1 MTNSPA
7 SGSEP
12 VTAGNEEPS
21 GAPSTA
27 FERLHP
33 DVQRWIWQRG
43 WRELRD
49 AQEAAIPAVLAGDTD
64 VIISAATASGKTEA
78 AFLPICSNLA
88 LTPTVEPGIC
98 AIYVS
103 PLKALINDQYGRLDE
118 LCELLDIPVHR
129 WHGDVAGSSKH
140 RVLNNPSGILLI
152 TPESLEALF
161 VLRGTRLR
169 GLFGT
174 LRYVVIDELHSFIGT
189 QRGAQLQSLL
199 HRLELA
205 IRRRVP
211 RVGLSA
217 TLGNMTD
224 AADYLRPGH
233 GAQVHVIT
241 STAESQELRLQL
253 RGYRHTDPGQAPDTT
268 DGGDPATDADTAI
281 TDHLFHH
288 LRGTDN
294 LIFANSRTRVEGLTD
309 RLTRHSERTRVP
321 NEFAPHHGNLSKEIR
336 EHVEARLK
344 DHSLPVTA
352 ICTST
357 LEMGIDIGSVTSVAQ
372 IGAPPSVS
380 ALRQR
385 VGRSGRRGEPA
396 VLRIYV
402 SEPAIT
408 GTTPPQDQLRTQLVQ
423 TMATVELLLDRWYEP
438 PSTGGLHLSTL
449 TQQILSLIA
458 QHGGVTPPQA
468 YQTLCRQGPF
478 RHIDQKTFAALL
490 RALGS
495 AELLRQE
502 RDGLLLHGDKG
513 EQLVNHYSFF
523 AAFDSPTEYRLVADG
538 NTLGTFTPS
547 APVVPGGLLIFA
559 GRRWKVRRVDTTA
572 KVIEL
577 TSSSGGRPPTFTGDG
592 PDIHDRIRTRMR
604 MIYQRTDTPI
614 YLDTGARQLLTEAR
628 DTFRRLGLADNPI
641 LGWGNDTLLFCF
653 RADTIT
659 SALALALQQRDIR
672 CENDGLALCLPDTTP
687 EQVTGLLEEMAAAP
701 PPDPRELAALIPDR
715 ALDKYDEFLSSDL
728 LSTAYAARKLDVSA
742 AWETLPGIV
751 AAARRQPPTR
761 LTVHDRPQPTK
772 RHRIGELP
780 YAVIDTETTG
790 LDTLH
795 DRIIEIAV
803 IRLHPDGTPQRTFS
817 TLVQSDQG
825 SGLTHIHRVTDAD
838 LAGAP
843 RFSEIAGGIARIID
857 GAVIVAHNAM
867 FDLAMLTTEFGRA
880 GALPEDL
887 LSLCTIE
894 LAQRYGT
901 PSHSLRLADCLSA
914 EGLHLPN
921 AHSAQADADATVQLL
936 GRYLTRAQNAGARHL
951 DEIGATGALPRSG
964 WAPWPPSGRRQARPT
979 PRSKS
984 NTPALPVPAQATTT
998 ATLYADLIARAATS
1012 RQGILGQRE
1021 ALQEMADRLNLD
1033 PPARHAVHT
1042 VLTDAWRQHP
1052 TLVGE
1057 LNGLSSH

>member
-1 MTNSPA
+1 MTTSPD

-12 VTAGNEEPS
+12 VTAGGEEP
-21 GAPSTA
+21 GNAQSTA
-27 FERLHP
+27 FERLHL

-88 LTPTVEPGIC
+88 LAPTGEPGIR
-98 AIYVS
+98 AVYVS

-118 LCELLDIPVHR
+118 LCELLNIPVHR

-140 RVLNNPSGILLI
+140 RVLNAPSGILLI
-152 TPESLEALF
+152 TPESLEAMF

-169 GLFGT
+169 ALFGT

-189 QRGAQLQSLL
+189 ERGAQLQSLL

-205 IRRRVP
+205 IRHPVP
-211 RVGLSA
+211 RIGLSA
-217 TLGNMTD
+217 TLGDMAD
-224 AADYLRPGH
+224 AADYLRPGY
-233 GAQVHVIT
+233 GARVHVIT
-241 STAESQELRLQL
+241 STAEGQELRLQL
-253 RGYRHTDPGQAPDTT
+253 RGYRHADPGQARDTT
-268 DGGDPATDADTAI
+268 DGADPAADADTAI
-281 TDHLFHH
+281 ADHLFHN

-294 LIFANSRTRVEGLTD
+294 LIFANSRTKVEELTD
-309 RLTRHSERTRVP
+309 RLARRSERARVP
-321 NEFAPHHGNLSKEIR
+321 NEFVPHHGNLSKEIR

-344 DHSLPVTA
+344 DRSQPVTA

-357 LEMGIDIGSVTSVAQ
+357 LEMGIDIGSVTTVAQ
-372 IGAPPSVS
+372 VGSPPSVS

-402 SEPAIT
+402 SEPEIF
-408 GTTPPQDQLRTQLVQ
+408 GSTPPQDQLRTQLVQ
-423 TMATVELLLDRWYEP
+423 TIATVDLLLDRWYEP

-449 TQQILSLIA
+449 VQQILSMIA

-468 YQTLCRQGPF
+468 YQTLCRQGSF
-478 RHIDQKTFAALL
+478 RHIDQKTFAGLL

-495 AELLRQE
+495 ADLLRQV
-502 RDGLLLHGDKG
+502 RDGLLLHSDMGD
-513 EQLVNHYSFF
+513 QLVNHYSFF
-523 AAFDSPTEYRLVADG
+523 AAFDSPTEYRLLADG
-538 NTLGTFTPS
+538 STLGTFTPS

-559 GRRWKVRRVDTTA
+559 GRRWKVRKVDTTA
-572 KVIEL
+572 KLIEL
-577 TSSSGGRPPTFTGDG
+577 TPSSGGRPPIFTGAG

-604 MIYQRTDTPI
+604 TIYEGTDTPI

-628 DTFRRLGLADNPI
+628 DTFRRLGLADNSI

-653 RADTIT
+653 RADTIN
-659 SALALALQQRDIR
+659 SALALALQQREIR

-687 EQVTGLLEEMAAAP
+687 EMVTNLLEDMASAP
-701 PPDPRELAALIPDR
+701 PPDPQDLAALIPDR
-715 ALDKYDEFLSSDL
+715 TLDKYDEFLSSDL

-751 AAARRQPPTR
+751 AAARRRPPTR
-761 LTVHDRPQPTK
+761 LRVHDRPQPTK

-803 IRLHPDGTPQRTFS
+803 IRLNPDGTPQRTFN
-817 TLVQSDQG
+817 TLLQSDQG
-825 SGLTHIHRVTDAD
+825 PGPTHIHRVTDAD

-843 RFSEIAGGIARIID
+843 RFSEVAGDIARIID

-887 LSLCTIE
+887 LSLCTLE
-894 LAQRYGT
+894 LAQRYGA
-901 PSHSLRLADCLSA
+901 PSPSLRLADCISA
-914 EGLHLPN
+914 EELHLPN
-921 AHSAQADADATVQLL
+921 AHSAQADAEAVVRLL
-936 GRYLTRAQNAGARHL
+936 GRYLTRAQNAGARQL
-951 DEIGATGALPRSG
+951 DEIGAVGALPRSG
-964 WAPWPPSGRRQARPT
+964 WAPWSPSGRRQVRPA

-984 NTPALPVPAQATTT
+984 NAPALPVPAQATPT
-998 ATLYADLIARAATS
+998 ATVYADLIARAATS
-1012 RQGILGQRE
+1012 RQGIFDQRE
-1021 ALQEMADRLNLD
+1021 ALQEMAKRLNLD
-1033 PPARHAVHT
+1033 PPTRHAVHAA
-1042 VLTDAWRQHP
+1042 LTDAWRQHP
-1052 TLVGE
+1052 SIVGE
-1057 LNGLSSH
+1057 LIALSSS